1 MNVGLANGRSMRK
14 YLQINNVRAECE
26 QRVGRISDSVNPPV
40 RRWAVPPDPERLMNE
55 IGAESSLGE

>member
-40 RRWAVPPDPERLMNE
+40 RRWAVHPERLMNE